1 MMAAHTMATAMR
13 ERLSMVPPGG
23 FILDST
29 FFVSSWLKTY
39 RNAMVLQ
46 MQFERPHARLG
57 VVKDRRG
64 ERGVGAA
71 GREHLHEMIE
81 AAGAARGDHGNGDRS
96 RHGGGER
103 AVEPGLG
110 AIAVDRREENL
121 TRAPAFGFACPLD
134 GVAVCRGLA
143 AACVHLEPRAA
154 ARPRQPATP
163 WN

>member
-64 ERGVGAA
+64 E
-71 GREHLHEMIE
+71 
-81 AAGAARGDHGNGDRS
+81 HGNGDRS

-143 AACVHLEPRAA
+143 AACV
-154 ARPRQPATP
+154 
-163 WN
+163 